1 MQPAPMA
8 PGNQYIQPMQSQTPV
23 MPAQPFVG
31 QAPNQFSAGYAAP
44 AHPALA
50 PPAVA
55 SQQSA
60 QHYTGY
66 TAPVSGGFSAVSY
79 PMQQL
84 QTSPP
89 QPQVI
94 PNSLSMPQPA
104 PPLSQAMPR
113 PLSVPQPQSVSQP
126 AQLSQMAQPQPQFMP
141 LAQVAPSESQVIGQA
156 PLMPQNQLAFQS
168 IQLAQTA

>member
-1 MQPAPMA
+1 MWQQKTHDNGDAIPNWKKLAPQPVQPLSWPPQPAQPMMQPAPMA

-31 QAPNQFSAGYAAP
+31 QSPNQFSTGYAAP

-50 PPAVA
+50 PP
-55 SQQSA
+55 
-60 QHYTGY
+60 
-66 TAPVSGGFSAVSY
+66 AVSY

-94 PNSLSMPQPA
+94 PNSLSKLQTSP
-104 PPLSQAMPR
+104 
-113 PLSVPQPQSVSQP
+113 PQPQV
-126 AQLSQMAQPQPQFMP
+126 
-141 LAQVAPSESQVIGQA
+141 
-156 PLMPQNQLAFQS
+156 
-168 IQLAQTA
+168 